1 MNMRRLWRRLTL
13 RIMNMFFPVKT
24 ELQSE
29 SLHELQFISYCRPDK
44 DQHAGFVLTL
54 RETLFYVFLMFHSAA
69 VTQHPSSH
77 SETQIWCSHVDDEPF
92 ILWNMCVTPLPAD
105 KTHISTVM
113 AVNVGLLSAAQ
124 WLEQPWLIIRD
135 RVRYLPSSWATPPLV
150 RELSDPAETH
160 SCPLITTCCSEPDSR
175 GREEREGGVRR
186 GR

>member
-1 MNMRRLWRRLTL
+1 MNMWRLWRRLTL
-13 RIMNMFFPVKT
+13 RIMNVFFPVMT

-44 DQHAGFVLTL
+44 DQHAGFVLTQRNFIL
-54 RETLFYVFLMFHSAA
+54 CFLDVPLCCCDTTSILD
-69 VTQHPSSH
+69 

-160 SCPLITTCCSEPDSR
+160 SCRLITTCCSEPDSR